1 MRAVSVA
8 AAQLCKLMTQP
19 MQNSDEDTC
28 ATHSKLVGRCLT
40 SQLSPAIYQIL
51 SDGLL
56 PNVNTFFGQVNNS
69 VWRVVE
75 ASVKKGNNSNRLL
88 SKQRLHCVIIFAGPV
103 LPWIEELVFCLNSE
117 ESLPEGP
124 VRFGV
129 FITELVK

>member
-1 MRAVSVA
+1 MKTVSVA
-8 AAQLCKLMTQP
+8 CSQLCKIMNQS
-19 MQNSDEDTC
+19 MNVSDEESCTN
-28 ATHSKLVGRCLT
+28 HSKSVARCLT
-40 SQLSPAIYQIL
+40 SQLSPAIYQLL

-75 ASVKKGNNSNRLL
+75 ASVKKGDFLDYCNN
-88 SKQRLHCVIIFAGPV
+88 IIV
-103 LPWIEELVFCLNSE
+103 LFKTVAILYRSRIEELVFCLNSE